1 MGRVAVAKDKP
12 KDCMEDRVILR
23 PRKLDCGP
31 PGAPFREP
39 PKPPF
44 VARPEGPIEDRPSD
58 WLENCI
64 EEPARESPS
73 RTGLR
78 TELSTCGKPGWK
90 IEGKT
95 EGKLGLRT
103 GLRVGIELCIEE
115 PGRNARLPDRSPAPS
130 ALAEDP
136 FGGAACGRG
145 EGPPR
150 RPN

>member
-44 VARPEGPIEDRPSD
+44 VARSEGRIEDRPSD
-58 WLENCI
+58 WLENCN

-73 RTGLR
+73 RTGQR
-78 TELSTCGKPGWK
+78 TELSNVRETGWK

-95 EGKLGLRT
+95 GQRAELINVWKTGWKIEGMTDGKPR
-103 GLRVGIELCIEE
+103 
-115 PGRNARLPDRSPAPS
+115 PFSPARKP
-130 ALAEDP
+130 LPEDP
-136 FGGAACGRG
+136 CADG
-145 EGPPR
+145 ER
-150 RPN
+150 SANLRYN